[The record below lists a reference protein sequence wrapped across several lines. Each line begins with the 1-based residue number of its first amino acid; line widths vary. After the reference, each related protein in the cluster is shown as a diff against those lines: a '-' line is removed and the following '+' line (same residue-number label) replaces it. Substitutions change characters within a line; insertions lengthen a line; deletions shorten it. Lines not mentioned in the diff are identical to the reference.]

1 MAVTIKNIADACNVS
16 RGTVDRALNNRGKIK
31 PEKKELI
38 LATAKKLGYKPN
50 YIARSLKKGK
60 TNTIGIIVF
69 NLYNEFF
76 SSLINYMEVKAK
88 EKDYHIDLALTHYDK
103 DIEKKCVENMIKRQV
118 DGLILCSVNNEKD
131 YSLWLQNFNI
141 PLITLANKVS
151 DRIPYISVDNK
162 LAMKDAAQFVH
173 NKGYNR
179 IIYISPPL
187 AYKSTHNIYALKQ
200 RFEGFSQINME
211 HKSIIIDS
219 KDYIRE
225 LETINILEHKTV
237 ILCSSDIYALEVLN
251 YLKEKKIKIPSQV
264 GVMGFDN
271 INMLKY
277 IEPHLTTVSYPIEQ
291 IGAIAIDSIS
301 KAIESDDKIQN
312 VVIKH
317 KIIQGESL

>member
-16 RGTVDRALNNRGKIK
+16 RGTVDRALNNRGKIN

-38 LATAKKLGYKPN
+38 LAKAKELGYKPN
-50 YIARSLKKGK
+50 YIARSLKRGK

-76 SSLINYMEVKAK
+76 SSLINSMEEKAK

-103 DIEKKCVENMIKRQV
+103 DTEKKCVESMIRRQV

-131 YSLWLQNFNI
+131 YSSWLQKFNI
-141 PLITLANKVS
+141 PVVSLANKIS
-151 DRIPYISVDNK
+151 NKIPYISIDDRR
-162 LAMKDAAQFVH
+162 AMKDAAQYVAD
-173 NKGYNR
+173 KGYDR

-187 AYKSTHNIYALKQ
+187 AYEETHNIYALKQ
-200 RFEGFSQINME
+200 RFEGFIQVNME
-211 HKSIIIDS
+211 HESIIINS
-219 KDYIRE
+219 KDYIKE
-225 LETINILEHKTV
+225 LETINILEYKIA
-237 ILCSSDIYALEVLN
+237 ILCTSDIYALEVLN

-301 KAIESDDKIQN
+301 QAIENGNKIQN
-312 VVIKH
+312 MVITH
-317 KIIQGESL
+317 EIIIGESL